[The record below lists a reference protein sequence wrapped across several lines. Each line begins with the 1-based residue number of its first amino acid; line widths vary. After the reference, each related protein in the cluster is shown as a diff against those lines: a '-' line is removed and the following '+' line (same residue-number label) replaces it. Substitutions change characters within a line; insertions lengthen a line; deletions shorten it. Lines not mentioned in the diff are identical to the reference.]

1 MSSPCFFLVTGASKM
16 SAGLQVDL
24 IEVIRHC
31 RPGWWWAWMAWGRHL
46 SWTHLQQFI
55 DYVRVRKQPHPFPF
69 HDISCRHPPRR
80 RESPSV
86 SSSKMISLHGTSS
99 RVTSRKSTATRQRVS
114 RACDRCNQLRT
125 KCDGQSPCEHCVG
138 TYLRESLFFFFSSF
152 PIIIISPIS

>member
-31 RPGWWWAWMAWGRHL
+31 RPGWWWAWHGAGI
-46 SWTHLQQFI
+46 SPWTHLQQFI
-55 DYVRVRKQPHPFPF
+55 DYVRVRKQPHPFSF

-80 RESPSV
+80 RESSSV

-138 TYLRESLFFFFSSF
+138 KGVAFFFYNYLSNQLDCL
-152 PIIIISPIS
+152 